1 MCDQARIIKKN
12 EWITKLGL
20 ENIRQEVLPS
30 KEKSIEVNNNGKTDE
45 RFYQGEE
52 NIHENEAIQVDA
64 DKLE

>member
-45 RFYQGEE
+45 RFYQDEE